1 MAEPTTGDLKTDIL
15 NKMGLSSSAEGS
27 LVLGWL
33 LKGYRDL
40 NDRLRFY
47 VASTTVSLTATDPAD
62 YQLAITTSE
71 ILDVTIGTS
80 LVKPRR
86 VTREEILDMRRF
98 NNAGVVP
105 GDVYSYCIE
114 GNLLQVYPTPST
126 TITLTIYYIGEPS
139 QTSTA
144 FAGTET
150 LSTTLHMVPLG
161 PLSDALE
168 AYATWR
174 AVEYDDKDV
183 AGQNVQQARAAYLE
197 AVQNARVALRKRGG
211 RGLTGAKVGYPDKAG
226 YPRRND
232 VYPTVSR

>member
-1 MAEPTTGDLKTDIL
+1 MTKI
-15 NKMGLSSSAEGS
+15 GLSSTSEGS

-40 NDRLRFY
+40 NDKLRFY
-47 VASTTVSLTATDPAD
+47 IQSTSLVLTATDPAD

-71 ILDVTIGTS
+71 ILDVTISTS

-114 GNLLQVYPTPST
+114 GNLVMIYPTPT
-126 TITLTIYYIGEPS
+126 TSITLTLYYIAEPS
-139 QTSTA
+139 QTLTA
-144 FAGTET
+144 FVGSEK
-150 LSTTLHMVPLG
+150 LSTDLHMIPLQ

-183 AGQNVQQARAAYLE
+183 AGQNASNAYQMYLSARHE
-197 AVQNARVALRKRGG
+197 AQVALRKRAG
-211 RGLTGAKVGYPDKAG
+211 RGYTGAKVGYPDKAG

-232 VYPTVSR
+232 VYPTVSGSNN